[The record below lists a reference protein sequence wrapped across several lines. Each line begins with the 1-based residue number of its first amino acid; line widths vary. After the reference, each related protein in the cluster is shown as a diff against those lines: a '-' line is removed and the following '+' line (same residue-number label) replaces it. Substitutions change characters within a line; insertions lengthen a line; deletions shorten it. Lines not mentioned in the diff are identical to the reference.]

1 MRQLK
6 IIVVLSAC
14 FLVIVAC
21 GGPASNNSAAINTYV
36 APTPASVGN
45 SPSADTAEI
54 NGKELYALNCM
65 ICHRNTGKGG
75 PITIQGKKIKPDNL
89 TEAHMK
95 SWPDEKW
102 LKTVQEG
109 RPDDGMPAFKD
120 KLKPEE
126 IKAIVEYVKTLT

>member
-1 MRQLK
+1 MQQLK
-6 IIVVLSAC
+6 IIVVLGAC
-14 FLVIVAC
+14 FLAIAAC
-21 GGPASNNSAAINTYV
+21 GAPPSNNSTAINTYV
-36 APTPASVGN
+36 APTPATAPDN
-45 SPSADTAEI
+45 SSADTAGI

-75 PITIQGKKIKPDNL
+75 PTTIQGKKIKPDNL

-102 LKTVQEG
+102 FKVIQEG

-126 IKAIVEYVKTLT
+126 IKAIVDYVKTLS